1 MQERFIFK
9 ILQVPLTEDLRAR
22 MGYPASLMKRFRG
35 GKKKV
40 SKRLGTQKT
49 FAHKTELVAQTVK
62 RLFTMRETWVRSLG
76 WEDSPEKEMAT
87 HSSTLALKIPWTEEH
102 GAGYCPWGRKE
113 LGMTERLHFHC
124 WPDFINPLQPWALRS
139 YLQCA
144 RRSVVSD
151 SLPTRLLHPGKNTG
165 VSCHF
170 LLLEIFLT
178 QGLTPGLQHCRQMLY
193 HLSHQGRSIVL

>member
-76 WEDSPEKEMAT
+76 WEDSLEKEMAT
-87 HSSTLALKIPWTEEH
+87 HSSTLALKIPWTEEL
-102 GAGYCPWGRKE
+102 GAGYCPWGR
-113 LGMTERLHFHC
+113 
-124 WPDFINPLQPWALRS
+124 
-139 YLQCA
+139 
-144 RRSVVSD
+144 
-151 SLPTRLLHPGKNTG
+151 
-165 VSCHF
+165 
-170 LLLEIFLT
+170 
-178 QGLTPGLQHCRQMLY
+178 
-193 HLSHQGRSIVL
+193 